1 MVVRRRW
8 MRLGAGALV
17 AALMVVA
24 GVASSEETRA
34 PQSREQIR
42 LSFAPIVGRA
52 APAVVNIY
60 SRRIVQSRGSSPLFD
75 DPLFRRF
82 FGGDGPSGMARQRVQ
97 NSLGSG
103 VLVDPRGLI
112 VTNHHVIAGADEVI
126 CVLSDRR
133 ELEATVV
140 GSDERTDLAV
150 LKVDVGD
157 ERLPFLQ
164 FRDSEQVEVG
174 DLVLAIGNPFG
185 VGQTVT
191 SGIVS
196 ALAQT
201 RVGISD
207 LNFFIQTDAAINPG
221 NSGGALIDVD
231 GRLIGINTAIYSR
244 SGGSLGIGFA
254 VPSNMVRTV
263 VEGFAGSGRV
273 VRAWLGAWGR
283 SVTADLAQGLDLKT
297 PGGVVIEEVYPGGPA
312 DRAGIRIGDV
322 IVAVQGRAVG
332 DTAALDYRIATLP
345 AGESSE
351 LELVR
356 RGQPLA
362 VRIRAEEPPEDPPRA
377 LTLLEGAH
385 PLAGA
390 TVANLS
396 PALAEELGEGRPW
409 KGVVVVDVRAGTP
422 AQRLGLK
429 RGDRLVNLNGGE
441 IASAPGLQR
450 QVARARPPWQLR
462 IRRGQETFDVV
473 IRG

>member
-1 MVVRRRW
+1 MI
-8 MRLGAGALV
+8 
-17 AALMVVA
+17 VA
-24 GVASSEETRA
+24 GVASSEETRAEETRA

-42 LSFAPIVGRA
+42 LSFAPVVGRA

-82 FGGDGPSGMARQRVQ
+82 FGGDGSPGMQRQRVQ

-133 ELEATVV
+133 ELEATLV

-207 LNFFIQTDAAINPG
+207 
-221 NSGGALIDVD
+221 
-231 GRLIGINTAIYSR
+231 
-244 SGGSLGIGFA
+244 
-254 VPSNMVRTV
+254 
-263 VEGFAGSGRV
+263 
-273 VRAWLGAWGR
+273 
-283 SVTADLAQGLDLKT
+283 
-297 PGGVVIEEVYPGGPA
+297 
-312 DRAGIRIGDV
+312 
-322 IVAVQGRAVG
+322 
-332 DTAALDYRIATLP
+332 
-345 AGESSE
+345 
-351 LELVR
+351 
-356 RGQPLA
+356 
-362 VRIRAEEPPEDPPRA
+362 
-377 LTLLEGAH
+377 
-385 PLAGA
+385 
-390 TVANLS
+390 
-396 PALAEELGEGRPW
+396 
-409 KGVVVVDVRAGTP
+409 
-422 AQRLGLK
+422 
-429 RGDRLVNLNGGE
+429 
-441 IASAPGLQR
+441 
-450 QVARARPPWQLR
+450 
-462 IRRGQETFDVV
+462 
-473 IRG
+473 